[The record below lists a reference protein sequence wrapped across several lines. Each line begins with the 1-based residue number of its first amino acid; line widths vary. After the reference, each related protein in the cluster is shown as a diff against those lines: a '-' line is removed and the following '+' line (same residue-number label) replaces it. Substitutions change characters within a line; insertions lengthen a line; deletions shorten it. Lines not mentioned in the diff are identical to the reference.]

1 MSLPVNIDQYSKLI
15 TLDDNELQEQ
25 HVNPVILE
33 RLHRLRGLYAYW
45 LQFPSKFD
53 NEIVGYDMAMFKVG
67 RAQAYDDLHLTQV
80 LLGNIQQTGKEFMRW
95 KINKDLEEDLKSAR
109 RAQDFR
115 SVAAIE
121 KNRILNNRT
130 DKDDEPEFEFDK
142 IVPQN
147 FEPVDD
153 PTVIGIAKIP
163 DLRGKIRK
171 LVKKYSKDTMIEDA
185 EYEEVEDD
193 GTDEIK

>member
-171 LVKKYSKDTMIEDA
+171 LVNKYSKDTMIEYA

-193 GTDEIK
+193 GTDETK

>member
-95 KINKDLEEDLKSAR
+95 KINKDLEDDLKSAR

-171 LVKKYSKDTMIEDA
+171 LVNKYSKDTMIEYA

-193 GTDEIK
+193 GTDETK